1 MKGRPSCFLFEIVL
15 LFTFLLLPFYFLP
28 FPLRYFTSPSHLH
41 IGCHSELYDPCL
53 QAQQVRVCGG
63 FLSVIPAC
71 SFFHKFVPCGGD
83 QVVVMLVII
92 LLLTFRFLL
101 VLLFAL
107 LSHRIVP
114 HPELVDMRTVPAPN
128 YALLCYLRRR
138 MTLETP
144 SWACRHSICSR
155 SRNDSA
161 EIWGGVCLTRKR
173 RPCGN
178 SICRTVRTHG

>member
-1 MKGRPSCFLFEIVL
+1 MKGRPSCFLFEIAFHLFAFAVL
-15 LFTFLLLPFYFLP
+15 FSSFSIALLYTPIA
-28 FPLRYFTSPSHLH
+28 SPYRNS
-41 IGCHSELYDPCL
+41 ISCL
-53 QAQQVRVCGG
+53 QAPQVRVCGG
-63 FLSVIPAC
+63 FLFVIPAC
-71 SFFHKFVPCGGD
+71 DFVHCFGPCGGD

-107 LSHRIVP
+107 LFHRFVP